1 MLAVQ
6 NLAERQDSFRI
17 VATGVVLEMDKSTQI
32 VKKLKLTGE
41 PYKIFRKTAFV
52 KVGRGVIRAFPQG
65 SGTFVSSGSRLKRDK
80 SENCT
85 ENSRLSDLLCWA
97 PKSLA
102 GILIFTAIAEITVI
116 QAIMVSQ
123 SIKAI

>member
-52 KVGRGVIRAFPQG
+52 KVGTGVIRAFQPG
-65 SGTFVSSGSRLKRDK
+65 SKTFV
-80 SENCT
+80 
-85 ENSRLSDLLCWA
+85 
-97 PKSLA
+97 
-102 GILIFTAIAEITVI
+102 
-116 QAIMVSQ
+116 
-123 SIKAI
+123 

>member
-41 PYKIFRKTAFV
+41 PYKIFRKTAFI
-52 KVGRGVIRAFPQG
+52 KVGRFNV
-65 SGTFVSSGSRLKRDK
+65 LKRFFAFY
-80 SENCT
+80 
-85 ENSRLSDLLCWA
+85 DL
-97 PKSLA
+97 
-102 GILIFTAIAEITVI
+102 
-116 QAIMVSQ
+116 Q
-123 SIKAI
+123 

>member
-41 PYKIFRKTAFV
+41 PYKIFRKTAFI
-52 KVGRGVIRAFPQG
+52 KVRH
-65 SGTFVSSGSRLKRDK
+65 
-80 SENCT
+80 
-85 ENSRLSDLLCWA
+85 SDILLR
-97 PKSLA
+97 
-102 GILIFTAIAEITVI
+102 F
-116 QAIMVSQ
+116 
-123 SIKAI
+123 

>member
-41 PYKIFRKTAFV
+41 PYKIFRKTAFI
-52 KVGRGVIRAFPQG
+52 KVRRSNVFKSFLSVFLAFYDFQYN
-65 SGTFVSSGSRLKRDK
+65 F
-80 SENCT
+80 
-85 ENSRLSDLLCWA
+85 
-97 PKSLA
+97 
-102 GILIFTAIAEITVI
+102 IFRVG
-116 QAIMVSQ
+116 
-123 SIKAI
+123 KAKQMMI

>member
-41 PYKIFRKTAFV
+41 PYKIFRKTAFI
-52 KVGRGVIRAFPQG
+52 KVFFFLFIIFCKARFEEHIVENSALDWHILGFGIIQIYYLF
-65 SGTFVSSGSRLKRDK
+65 RLKLD
-80 SENCT
+80 
-85 ENSRLSDLLCWA
+85 
-97 PKSLA
+97 SLRS
-102 GILIFTAIAEITVI
+102 GYPEYRY
-116 QAIMVSQ
+116 
-123 SIKAI
+123 KDP

>member
-41 PYKIFRKTAFV
+41 PYKIFRKTAFI
-52 KVGRGVIRAFPQG
+52 KVRRFNVFFRVFKAFHD
-65 SGTFVSSGSRLKRDK
+65 S
-80 SENCT
+80 
-85 ENSRLSDLLCWA
+85 
-97 PKSLA
+97 
-102 GILIFTAIAEITVI
+102 
-116 QAIMVSQ
+116 
-123 SIKAI
+123 KAL

>member
-6 NLAERQDSFRI
+6 KLAERQDNFRI

-52 KVGRGVIRAFPQG
+52 KVGDSIRYQFRYLPIYC
-65 SGTFVSSGSRLKRDK
+65 R
-80 SENCT
+80 
-85 ENSRLSDLLCWA
+85 
-97 PKSLA
+97 
-102 GILIFTAIAEITVI
+102 
-116 QAIMVSQ
+116 
-123 SIKAI
+123 